1 MVPEYL
7 QNIMPNI
14 RSKESMYVTRQSQN
28 YNIPKSRLNIY
39 KSSFVPKAIDE
50 WNAIPLEI
58 RQSSTLASFKNSL
71 NTLKPTRPL
80 YFSHGE
86 RYWNIIHT
94 RLRHNCVLNI
104 DLFRCNIIDS
114 PLCSCGKPED
124 TYHYFFNCNKY
135 AIQRNELFNSIFRMK
150 NLCIV
155 NTHVL
160 LWGDNSLNDLENKHL
175 FQFVQLFIKKAGR
188 FS

>member
-1 MVPEYL
+1 
-7 QNIMPNI
+7 MPNI

-80 YFSHGE
+80 YFSYGE

-94 RLRHNCVLNI
+94 RLRHKCANCENHKLLTTTI
-104 DLFRCNIIDS
+104 CA
-114 PLCSCGKPED
+114 
-124 TYHYFFNCNKY
+124 KY

-155 NTHVL
+155 NTQR
-160 LWGDNSLNDLENKHL
+160 
-175 FQFVQLFIKKAGR
+175 QF
-188 FS
+188 

>member
-1 MVPEYL
+1 MFCEFMREL
-7 QNIMPNI
+7 F
-14 RSKESMYVTRQSQN
+14 RCYV
-28 YNIPKSRLNIY
+28 
-39 KSSFVPKAIDE
+39 
-50 WNAIPLEI
+50 
-58 RQSSTLASFKNSL
+58 STSA
-71 NTLKPTRPL
+71 
-80 YFSHGE
+80 
-86 RYWNIIHT
+86 NIIHT

-155 NTHVL
+155 GTHAL
-160 LWGDNSLNDLENKHL
+160 FWGDNSLSDLENKHL
-175 FQFVQLFIKKAGR
+175 FQFEQIFIKKFGR
-188 FS
+188 FSWFIFSYVLYVMHSCRV